1 MSVVVF
7 PHIATAIRRRRG
19 GIYAVL
25 AQHVAPVGQPRVVG
39 PEPLGHGGREAHG
52 SNDRQCGGGE
62 QSGLHVIPLPD
73 YALSSA
79 IKAWYKTGT
88 CGCFCGFERWRA
100 TRCNFKRGSA
110 RPSLLFFMEQ
120 RISAGRR

>member
-39 PEPLGHGGREAHG
+39 PEPLGHGGRGAPG
-52 SNDRQCGGGE
+52 SNDPQGGGGGE
-62 QSGLHVIPLPD
+62 SVFMSFLFRVDATTDLHRIGETPPSAFLTGVIWNLMGP
-73 YALSSA
+73 
-79 IKAWYKTGT
+79 
-88 CGCFCGFERWRA
+88 
-100 TRCNFKRGSA
+100 
-110 RPSLLFFMEQ
+110 
-120 RISAGRR
+120 